1 MRFAILRLLALTLL
15 APLAH
20 AEVRVVGCDILGK
33 GFASE
38 LTAYSRRNDLDVQ
51 LDLTGSATGMG
62 QLKMGAADLGLIL
75 FAPDD
80 KKPEDQFM
88 VVPVAYQTA
97 VVVVPATLPLSQISF
112 EQLSA
117 IYGDQADSTIKR
129 WGDLSVSGEWA
140 NRNILPNITGPDGG
154 LSYDLFRYTVLRS
167 PSLKPLVAR
176 QESAEATLQRILGDE
191 GGIAVMAMLPE
202 KQTRLKALAVAR
214 KTNDVAF
221 GPSSE
226 NIQSGDYPIRL
237 PVYLVFKKSSAK
249 HIQLVLRYLLSEEA
263 VPLWRKAGLV
273 PLPIQA
279 RNQQIFDLEVL

>member
-1 MRFAILRLLALTLL
+1 MRFATLRLLAVTLL
-15 APLAH
+15 MPSVH
-20 AEVRVVGCDILGK
+20 AEVRVVGCDLLGK
-33 GFASE
+33 GFSSE
-38 LTAYSRRNDLDVQ
+38 LTAYSLRNDLDVK
-51 LDLTGSATGMG
+51 LDLTGSATGME

-97 VVVVPATLPLSQISF
+97 VVVVPASLPLSQISY

-117 IYGDQADSTIKR
+117 IYGDQADFTIKR
-129 WGDLSVSGEWA
+129 WGDLSVTGEWA
-140 NRNILPNITGPDGG
+140 NRNILPNITGPGGG

-167 PSLKPLVAR
+167 PNLKPLVAR
-176 QESAEATLQRILGDE
+176 QDSDKATLKRILGDE
-191 GGIAVMAMLPE
+191 GGIAIMAMLPE
-202 KQTRLKALAVAR
+202 KQSGLKALAVAR

-221 GPSSE
+221 GPTSE
-226 NIQSGDYPIRL
+226 NVQSGDYPIRL

-263 VPLWRKAGLV
+263 VPLWKKAGLV
-273 PLPIQA
+273 PLPVQA

>member
-1 MRFAILRLLALTLL
+1 MRFATLRFLVFIVLL
-15 APLAH
+15 PSVH
-20 AEVRVVGCDILGK
+20 AQVRVVGCDLLGK
-33 GFASE
+33 EFFSE
-38 LTAYSRRNDLDVQ
+38 LTAYSLRNDLDVQ
-51 LDLTGSATGMG
+51 LDLTGSSTGMG
-62 QLKMGAADLGLIL
+62 QLKMGAADLGLII
-75 FAPDD
+75 FAMDD

-97 VVVVPATLPLSQISF
+97 VVVVPATLPLNQISYD
-112 EQLSA
+112 QLSA

-129 WGDLSVSGEWA
+129 WGDLSVTGEWA
-140 NRNILPNITGPDGG
+140 NRSILPNITGPGGG
-154 LSYDLFRYTVLRS
+154 LSFDLFRYTVLRS

-176 QESAEATLQRILGDE
+176 QDSTDATLQRILGDE

-202 KQTRLKALAVAR
+202 KQIRLKALAVAR

-221 GPSSE
+221 GPTSE

-263 VPLWRKAGLV
+263 VSLWKKAGLV